1 MSAQGQ
7 AQRRPGYARRT
18 NPEALKG
25 RNKTSEFKYEQND
38 DRTSSQLNGLFIA
51 GMKVSRDS
59 SGSPGGTFDRS
70 GRMAHTHGK
79 KGEKGVVHIWW

>member
-38 DRTSSQLNGLFIA
+38 DRTSSPGSSSLFRPVGAREEVCGLMF
-51 GMKVSRDS
+51 
-59 SGSPGGTFDRS
+59 PGRWPGLT
-70 GRMAHTHGK
+70 
-79 KGEKGVVHIWW
+79 